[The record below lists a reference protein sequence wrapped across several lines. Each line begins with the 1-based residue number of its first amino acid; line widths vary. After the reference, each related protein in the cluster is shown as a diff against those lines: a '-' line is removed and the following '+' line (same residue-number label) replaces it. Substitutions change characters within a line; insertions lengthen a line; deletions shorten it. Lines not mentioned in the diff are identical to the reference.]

1 MPKTNNKRKGLI
13 GESFRLKDTIV
24 EEVRRIREE
33 RAAKFK
39 FDVTK
44 IMKNAQRRQRTMK
57 RKVVSFSSST
67 PASRRAR

>member
-1 MPKTNNKRKGLI
+1 M
-13 GESFRLKDTIV
+13 KDTIV

-44 IMKNAQRRQRTMK
+44 IMKDAQRRQRTMK
-57 RKVVSFSSST
+57 RKLVSFPSST

>member
-1 MPKTNNKRKGLI
+1 M
-13 GESFRLKDTIV
+13 KDTIV

-33 RAAKFK
+33 LAAKFK

-44 IMKNAQRRQRTMK
+44 IMKDAQRRQRTMK
-57 RKVVSFSSST
+57 RKVVSLPSSS